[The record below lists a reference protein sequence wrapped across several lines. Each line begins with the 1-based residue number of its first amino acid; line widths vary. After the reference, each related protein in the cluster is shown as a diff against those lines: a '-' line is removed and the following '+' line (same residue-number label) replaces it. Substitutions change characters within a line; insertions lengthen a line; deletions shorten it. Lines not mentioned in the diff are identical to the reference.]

1 MIPGFSITLPLGD
14 TATKPVLDKI
24 KEQFNN
30 VGLVLEKK
38 KTY

>member
-1 MIPGFSITLPLGD
+1 MIPGFSITLD

-30 VGLVLEKK
+30 RGLVLEKK